1 MRRTWIALLGSLA
14 ALSIKRHQSQIQYP
28 SRLELTIEPFLAIG
42 LDSLPGQRH
51 GRRLFKRFAKNF
63 GPGTQLKPS
72 GNDKSILGTKPY
84 TWGLVGLELV

>member
-42 LDSLPGQRH
+42 LDSLPRQRH